1 MDITEIF
8 EIYICPGNNYST
20 PIIKRTTQ
28 YHQGDYQRAEDGSL
42 MFNQDFVNP
51 DDIQGD
57 KKKFVKEQNVK
68 TAKLLE
74 SHIRPIKLTLQ
85 KKGSDIKFERQ
96 LAYLDLVKS
105 NLISWFIDH
114 KLKYPINLDE
124 KPSFILADS
133 LDSATL
139 NGINYP
145 LTLHQGAI
153 ISALYNARVKN
164 AENLSNSSLLEKA
177 NNLLLEIDEH
187 DYIQSDKVSDVFKNN
202 KGTRDALIVKVGKSH
217 FRLNL

>member
-8 EIYICPGNNYST
+8 EIYICQGNNYSA
-20 PIIKRTTQ
+20 PVIKQTTQ
-28 YHQGDYQRAEDGSL
+28 YRQGDYQRAEDGSL

-57 KKKFVKEQNVK
+57 KKKFVKEQNEK

-74 SHIRPIKLTLQ
+74 SRIKPIKATLQ

-96 LAYLDLVKS
+96 LAYLDSVKS

-124 KPSFILADS
+124 KPSFILS
-133 LDSATL
+133 KKLDSATL

-145 LTLHQGAI
+145 LSLHQGAI
-153 ISALYNARVKN
+153 ISALQDAKIKN
-164 AENLSNSSLLEKA
+164 IENLSNSTLLEEA
-177 NNLLLEIDEH
+177 NEILLKINEN

>member
-8 EIYICPGNNYST
+8 EIYICPGNDYST
-20 PIIKRTTQ
+20 PIVKRTTQ
-28 YHQGDYQRAEDGSL
+28 YCQGDYQRAEDGSL

-74 SHIRPIKLTLQ
+74 SHIRPIKFTLQ

-114 KLKYPINLDE
+114 KLKYPINLNE
-124 KPSFILADS
+124 KPAIILADGFG
-133 LDSATL
+133 SATL
-139 NGINYP
+139 NEINYP
-145 LTLHQGAI
+145 LTKAQGAI
-153 ISALYNARVKN
+153 IKVLYNSYLNNTPFMLSKDILLQ
-164 AENLSNSSLLEKA
+164 AEELLFEVGISTYIEGDKISDIFKSN
-177 NNLLLEIDEH
+177 
-187 DYIQSDKVSDVFKNN
+187 
-202 KGTRDALIVKVGKSH
+202 RDALKALIVRQGQSH
-217 FRLNL
+217 YRLNI